1 MEFDP
6 GIRVRHRMAMLGAIE
21 TAAVLL
27 VAQRGFDA
35 VTAQDIAAE
44 AEMTQRTFFRYCPA
58 KVDAFR
64 FGVHHVHR
72 FVGELVL
79 DPVDFAAVSDR
90 VVQCLGRMEADPTGG
105 RERLRRVWELV
116 VSDPSLSAAMAARD
130 AEQVVGLRS
139 AWRCPDPFV
148 VPITLLALRMS
159 LETWAS
165 TDEVALG
172 DSFRMTR
179 AELQRLI
186 DLDASGDPVSA
197 GRGAGRAAR
206 VRQRPG
212 RPRPRVARSRRPRRR
227 SAPRS
232 RSGIRRRAR
241 RHRPR
246 GAG

>member
-6 GIRVRHRMAMLGAIE
+6 GVRVRHRMAMRSAIE
-21 TAAVLL
+21 TAAVTL

-44 AEMTQRTFFRYCPA
+44 ADMTQRTFFRYCPA

-72 FVGELVL
+72 FVGALVR
-79 DPVDFAAVSDR
+79 DPVDSAAVTDR
-90 VVQCLGRMEADPTGG
+90 VVQCLGRMEADPTGE
-105 RERLRRVWELV
+105 RERLRRVWDLV
-116 VSDPSLSAAMAARD
+116 VSDPALSAAMAARD
-130 AEQVVGLRS
+130 AEQVVELRS

-148 VPITLLALRMS
+148 VPITLLALRVA

-165 TDEVALG
+165 TDDVTLG
-172 DSFRMTR
+172 DAFRRTR
-179 AELQRLI
+179 AELRRLI
-186 DLDASGDPVSA
+186 DLDAGGDPVSA
-197 GRGAGRAAR
+197 GRGDGRAAR
-206 VRQRPG
+206 ARQRPG
-212 RPRPRVARSRRPRRR
+212 RPQPRAARSRRPRRR
-227 SAPRS
+227 SAPRP
-232 RSGIRRRAR
+232 RSGIRRRAP